1 MLALQIR
8 HVPVEVRDALARQAR
23 ARGQSLQSFL
33 LSLITAEARRSRNV
47 VLLDELEGKLD
58 GVEESDRSTALDE
71 VRDAQLD
78 DTTDAE

>member
-58 GVEESDRSTALDE
+58 GTGESERLSALDE
-71 VRDAQLD
+71 LRDDHLGEI
-78 DTTDAE
+78 TDPE